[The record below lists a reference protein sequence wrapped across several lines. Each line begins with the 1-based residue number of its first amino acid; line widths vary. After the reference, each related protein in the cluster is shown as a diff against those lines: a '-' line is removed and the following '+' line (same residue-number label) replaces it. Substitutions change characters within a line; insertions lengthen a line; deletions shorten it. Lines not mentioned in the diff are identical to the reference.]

1 MLGKSPESKGD
12 IRVKLNLTTQ
22 VVLYTKTN
30 GPCTAVMW
38 ALTINI
44 TVLFID
50 QQAHQGGLKREG
62 KESVYHKWSLTICD
76 GCFDTLN
83 SSKMRS

>member
-1 MLGKSPESKGD
+1 MLGKSPKSKGD

-22 VVLYTKTN
+22 AVLYTKTN
-30 GPCTAVMW
+30 GPCATVTW
-38 ALTINI
+38 ALTINT

-62 KESVYHKWSLTICD
+62 KESVEEYLMNT
-76 GCFDTLN
+76 
-83 SSKMRS
+83 

>member
-1 MLGKSPESKGD
+1 MLGKSPGSKGD

-30 GPCTAVMW
+30 GLCTAVMW
-38 ALTINI
+38 ALTINT

-62 KESVYHKWSLTICD
+62 KKSIGEHLMNT
-76 GCFDTLN
+76 
-83 SSKMRS
+83 